1 MSVKELSDSQLYAM
15 FMDKVLPIDISN
27 KVAIEFKS
35 RQFDIQ
41 QLDKLSLEY
50 KKFKHGLNNDISTTE
65 KTILLL
71 FPFVN
76 IIQLIIANRHLGKLE
91 KYKIVKASNKY

>member
-1 MSVKELSDSQLYAM
+1 MVL
-15 FMDKVLPIDISN
+15 DKGLPIEIST
-27 KVAIEFKS
+27 KIDLEFKS

-91 KYKIVKASNKY
+91 KNKWKQHWIYIALGHLV